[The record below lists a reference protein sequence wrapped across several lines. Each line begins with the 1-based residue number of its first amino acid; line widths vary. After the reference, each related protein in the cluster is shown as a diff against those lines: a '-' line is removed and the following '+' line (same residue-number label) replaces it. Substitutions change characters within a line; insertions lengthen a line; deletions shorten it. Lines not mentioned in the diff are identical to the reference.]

1 MKRFAALLETLI
13 LTPSRNAK
21 IDAMVS
27 YFSETPDPDRGYA
40 LAAITRDLT
49 LKNLKA
55 SGLRALV
62 AGRVDPG
69 LFAMS
74 YDYVGDM
81 AETIA
86 LIWPEDAN
94 LRAANTLPGVLQ
106 AAASLG
112 AVTC

>member
-21 IDAMVS
+21 IDAMAR

-62 AGRVDPG
+62 TGRVDPD

-94 LRAANTLPGVLQ
+94 QQ
-106 AAASLG
+106 AAPSILIA
-112 AVTC
+112 ATTRA